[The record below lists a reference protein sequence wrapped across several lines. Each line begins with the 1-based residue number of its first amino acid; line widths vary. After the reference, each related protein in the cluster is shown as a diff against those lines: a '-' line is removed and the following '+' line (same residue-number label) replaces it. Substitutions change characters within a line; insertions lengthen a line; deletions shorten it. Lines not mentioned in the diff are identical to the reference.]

1 MRLKFVSQTI
11 KQPVQ
16 SVQVKQ
22 PGHSCPLSLVP
33 FGDDVVVPSSEKSRQ
48 VFYRTQCGTLFQF
61 LTVLS
66 FGLYFGT
73 KLIYV

>member
-1 MRLKFVSQTI
+1 MWLKFVSQAI

-16 SVQVKQ
+16 RVQVNQ
-22 PGHSCPLSLVP
+22 ATCPLSLVP

-48 VFYRTQCGTLFQF
+48 ASSRAQCRTLFQF
-61 LTVLS
+61 LTILS

>member
-1 MRLKFVSQTI
+1 M
-11 KQPVQ
+11 Q

-48 VFYRTQCGTLFQF
+48 VFYRAQCRTLFQF
-61 LTVLS
+61 LLDSSLDNS
-66 FGLYFGT
+66 FFWTLFWDKT
-73 KLIYV
+73 DLCLNIFKANS